1 MPMVQSAG
9 INSTLYMY
17 VQNDDMILP
26 LQDQFANAFLHD
38 SNVTFPVTLH
48 RAVSSMGTNIHTLNM
63 LQGHFYIPVVYSRNT
78 FGTQ

>member
-17 VQNDDMILP
+17 VQNDGTILP

-48 RAVSSMGTNIHTLNM
+48 RAVSSMGTNIYTW
-63 LQGHFYIPVVYSRNT
+63 S
-78 FGTQ
+78 